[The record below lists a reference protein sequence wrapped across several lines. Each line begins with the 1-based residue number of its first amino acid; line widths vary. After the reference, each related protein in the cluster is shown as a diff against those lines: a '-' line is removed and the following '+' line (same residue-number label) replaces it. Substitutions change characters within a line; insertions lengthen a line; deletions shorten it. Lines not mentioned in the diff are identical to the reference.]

1 MQFDLPKVF
10 TVSHLIA
17 FGLGVGFTIT
27 IFIILMF
34 IGI

>member
-1 MQFDLPKVF
+1 MQFEMPKMF

-17 FGLGVGFTIT
+17 FGLGVLATIVMV
-27 IFIILMF
+27 IILMF